1 MRQLTIPLIAGA
13 MVLIGLYF
21 FPLGEDF
28 IFKAILDSVGGDYW
42 FARAVQY
49 LIFGSLIV
57 MGILLLKFGP
67 VMLKIYGLI
76 GVIII
81 GMLVLGIV

>member
-1 MRQLTIPLIAGA
+1 MRQLTVPIIGGA
-13 MVLIGLYF
+13 MVMLGLYF

-42 FARAVQY
+42 FARAIQY

-57 MGILLLKFGP
+57 MGYLLLRYGP
-67 VMLKIYGLI
+67 VMFKLYGLV
-76 GVIII
+76 GMVIV
-81 GMLVLGIV
+81 GALVLGIV